1 MCIYSPM
8 PHTLSYCALIGK
20 CALIRS
26 NTVIGYLSILKLMG
40 TFSGEA
46 TLPFSFFASLFSGR
60 QLLEERICSHRST
73 FFHVIVESIL
83 EGSSIQ
89 ESKQEVAL

>member
-26 NTVIGYLSILKLMG
+26 NTVFKECEKKMYSFSYFVEKIHIVNWENVIEIFENMG
-40 TFSGEA
+40 H
-46 TLPFSFFASLFSGR
+46 L
-60 QLLEERICSHRST
+60 
-73 FFHVIVESIL
+73 
-83 EGSSIQ
+83 
-89 ESKQEVAL
+89 